1 MDIIE
6 SNTTSKNW
14 FKVKKI
20 TILIKGENKMSKEF
34 KVDKDINFK
43 DEETKRAYLKFLNE
57 INEYNKKRANGEITE
72 QDFSCFLNK
81 FKEKFKLE
89 EETEGDFKTADSE
102 TIKKLL
108 NNAGLENKETENTE
122 LDNLIQQMDKEIAKL
137 ENNKYENFDID
148 SIIKRVNDEI
158 NIIEKK
164 DN

>member
-1 MDIIE
+1 
-6 SNTTSKNW
+6 
-14 FKVKKI
+14 
-20 TILIKGENKMSKEF
+20 MSKEF
-34 KVDKDINFK
+34 KVDKNINFK
-43 DEETKRAYLKFLNE
+43 DEETKKAYLKFLNE

-72 QDFSCFLNK
+72 KDFSYFLNK
-81 FKEKFKLE
+81 FKEKFKLK

-102 TIKKLL
+102 TI